1 MQHNRDSLFRVL
13 MLLQSV
19 AEQILTPLL
28 QDVGGIMKA
37 SQDHLLLILNSNLTI
52 RQRFHKE
59 FTKNKNHS

>member
-13 MLLQSV
+13 VLLQSV

-52 RQRFHKE
+52 HQRFHKE